1 MAVGGVG
8 DIFFMFGATPDAVVT
23 QYHMIV
29 GKPVLTPQ
37 WALGWHQ
44 CKWGYTDID
53 MLKQVV
59 QNYTDNILPFNTM
72 WSDIDYMNNYEDFTF
87 DPVNFAGLGDWVN
100 TIKAQ
105 NISYVPIIDA
115 GIAQRKGGSYEPYND
130 GVTSD
135 VFIKDS

>member
-59 QNYTDNILPFNTM
+59 
-72 WSDIDYMNNYEDFTF
+72 
-87 DPVNFAGLGDWVN
+87 
-100 TIKAQ
+100 
-105 NISYVPIIDA
+105 
-115 GIAQRKGGSYEPYND
+115 
-130 GVTSD
+130 
-135 VFIKDS
+135 